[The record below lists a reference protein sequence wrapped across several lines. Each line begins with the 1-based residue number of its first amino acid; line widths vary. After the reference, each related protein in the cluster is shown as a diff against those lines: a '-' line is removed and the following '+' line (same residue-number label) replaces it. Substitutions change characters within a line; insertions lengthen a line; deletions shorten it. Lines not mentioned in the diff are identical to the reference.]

1 MINTNGSMPGEE
13 SADELVGAQ
22 YHRLPPFGSVDAVVL
37 PAEGDTV
44 VVGGD
49 QTTIG
54 DGDTVAIAG
63 LIAQHLLGPGEGVLG
78 IDDPFD
84 LAQRR

>member
-1 MINTNGSMPGEE
+1 MPLANNAIMADAVEAFGQHVGEE
-13 SADELVGAQ
+13 SPDELVGMQ

-37 PAEGDTV
+37 LAEGDAV

-54 DGDTVAIAG
+54 DGDAV
-63 LIAQHLLGPGEGVLG
+63 G
-78 IDDPFD
+78 ISG
-84 LAQRR
+84 